1 MYTLIKFLG
10 NLVLLG
16 NEEGLLGNVEGLL
29 SN

>member
-1 MYTLIKFLG
+1 MYTLIKLLG